1 MPVLY
6 ETLIDA
12 LQSEEFHHSLWPG
25 AIPRSGHAGYKKI
38 DFPLCL
44 AVLYFQLCLIYFNLT
59 TLGFSMDFKAM
70 AFDLGF
76 GEKDFLELVEL
87 LVTVSLSDLSA
98 LEQGLAQGSGQKIAQ
113 AAHSIKGAAGNLG
126 FVEIAAMAE
135 EIESLA
141 NRGDLHTIKARAEIL
156 RQGFFSIKEVIFR
169 S

>member
-1 MPVLY
+1 
-6 ETLIDA
+6 
-12 LQSEEFHHSLWPG
+12 
-25 AIPRSGHAGYKKI
+25 
-38 DFPLCL
+38 
-44 AVLYFQLCLIYFNLT
+44 
-59 TLGFSMDFKAM
+59 MDFKAM